1 METTYW
7 RNNFKVK
14 DGTQIYL
21 PNSTSYTISF
31 VDENYLPEIKNE
43 KLNKM
48 TEYSVILKKSLKANY
63 SKTIQ
68 LTINTIIALW
78 STEVKD

>member
-43 KLNKM
+43 KL
-48 TEYSVILKKSLKANY
+48 
-63 SKTIQ
+63 KT
-68 LTINTIIALW
+68 
-78 STEVKD
+78 K

>member
-1 METTYW
+1 
-7 RNNFKVK
+7 
-14 DGTQIYL
+14 
-21 PNSTSYTISF
+21 
-31 VDENYLPEIKNE
+31 
-43 KLNKM
+43 M
-48 TEYSVILKKSLKANY
+48 TEYLVILKKSLKANY